1 MGRITN
7 MSVDNEK
14 ELLAMIEFVKATKL
28 KGTVEII
35 SDYEFLWD
43 LDGIFLRFFVDN
55 NETTVSYSRRKSL
68 LFEIGHFHE
77 DNCDVISLIQDINS
91 EDKRVH
97 IAVLLGGS
105 NFSIE
110 HKTEKKKKSWV
121 LVRHYYS
128 KL

>member
-1 MGRITN
+1 

-14 ELLAMIEFVKATKL
+14 ELLAVIEFVKATKL

-77 DNCDVISLIQDINS
+77 DNCNVINLIQDINN
-91 EDKRVH
+91 ENKRVH
-97 IAVLLGGS
+97 ICTFLGS
-105 NFSIE
+105 SFCVE
-110 HKTEKKKKSWV
+110 DKLKKKKKSF
-121 LVRHYYS
+121 LFIRHYYS
-128 KL
+128 EL